1 MKKSD
6 FSSEIRDNGSLK
18 FINKQLRMFFMFMVA
33 VLASTTANAQVE
45 KYGFSLAGIE
55 VTSANYENLSGLAGI
70 EGTITYDPTANKL
83 TLDNA
88 TITTTGITNA
98 ILNSTCENLK
108 IEVTGTNSLTSKE
121 AAITNTAAT

>member
-6 FSSEIRDNGSLK
+6 FSSEIRDNRSLK

-70 EGTITYDPTANKL
+70 
-83 TLDNA
+83 
-88 TITTTGITNA
+88 
-98 ILNSTCENLK
+98 
-108 IEVTGTNSLTSKE
+108 
-121 AAITNTAAT
+121 

>member
-6 FSSEIRDNGSLK
+6 FSSEIRDNRSLK

-55 VTSANYENLSGLAGI
+55 VTSAN
-70 EGTITYDPTANKL
+70 
-83 TLDNA
+83 
-88 TITTTGITNA
+88 
-98 ILNSTCENLK
+98 
-108 IEVTGTNSLTSKE
+108 
-121 AAITNTAAT
+121 